1 MKKIDVSKKEN
12 KEYLYKIFK
21 RIKKDFAKNFN
32 DLLKKDYNDKFDLF
46 KKLTFYMAWVIPSK
60 KLINEMVQF
69 IGDDHVLEIGS
80 GSGLWVYLL
89 RLKGVTITPSEIS
102 KYFKYKNSL
111 NLKIDD
117 RILKFPKTFVP
128 KKDYILKVSSN
139 DLKLTNVLMFM
150 WPLRGDKSNYSDIYL
165 KKFKGDKVIYV
176 GEEPW
181 DYETSFPRATG
192 SRNFFRELK
201 KNWKLQKVVE
211 YEKDLSLKDKM
222 YLYVRKN

>member
-1 MKKIDVSKKEN
+1 MKKIDLSKKEN
-12 KEYLYKIFK
+12 LKYLHQFF
-21 RIKKDFAKNFN
+21 RRVKKDFPKNFD
-32 DLLKKDYNDKFDLF
+32 DLLKKNYSEKMKFLF
-46 KKLTFYMAWVIPSK
+46 KLVYYLAWVIPSK
-60 KLINEMVQF
+60 KIINEMVQF

-128 KKDYILKVSSN
+128 KKDYILKVSPN
-139 DLKLTNVLMFM
+139 DLKLANVLMFM